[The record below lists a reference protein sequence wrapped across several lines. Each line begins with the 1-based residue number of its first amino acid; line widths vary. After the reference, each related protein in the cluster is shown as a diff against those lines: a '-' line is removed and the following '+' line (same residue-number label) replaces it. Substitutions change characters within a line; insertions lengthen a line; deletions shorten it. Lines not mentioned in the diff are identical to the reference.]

1 MVPNGLVN
9 RLPEVCVEFGRTG
22 QTGFDLGSIWVRTG
36 VAPNG
41 LDPLDGRVGLVPTL
55 LQEVTRTV
63 RQGSWAIVNRD
74 AGDAG

>member
-1 MVPNGLVN
+1 VLSSGERVKLGSIWV
-9 RLPEVCVEFGRTG
+9 
-22 QTGFDLGSIWVRTG
+22 QTGFELGSNWVRTG